1 VALQNIPSN
10 DTLLLV
16 ALLAVFLIV
25 GYKVL
30 DVLKN
35 ALIIA
40 ALSAIFPFV
49 LNKYFGTGFQTTLNS
64 ELTYVVAGVGMYFIY
79 EILVIAL
86 KTGGIVWQIA
96 KIAATPIVW
105 VYDGLR
111 SLVSGIIGERKSG
124 APARMI
130 EEETA
135 SEETEKEKNGKKKP
149 KEK

>member
-96 KIAATPIVW
+96 KIAATRL
-105 VYDGLR
+105 YGFMT
-111 SLVSGIIGERKSG
+111 G
-124 APARMI
+124 
-130 EEETA
+130 
-135 SEETEKEKNGKKKP
+135 
-149 KEK
+149 